1 MKYLTYLPILAILLT
16 TLFACGSKNEKVM
29 DKRTYEERWMM
40 LNVSLI
46 NRDFSTALLYID
58 TLQKYYPEYHTLYF
72 SKGWVYSMENKPKEA
87 KKNFLKA
94 LEIIDKDLKRT
105 KEKEKRDGLWMNRA
119 FMMEV
124 LYGRETYMKTLDSM
138 KSVLSDTMC
147 LELLKNEKYEKEN
160 MFYGK
165 AYQDEDGKWHCMFL
179 QPGDTISIE
188 KMKQEER
195 WLDSVKNNK
204 P

>member
-1 MKYLTYLPILAILLT
+1 MKFLTYLPIFAIFLT
-16 TLFACGSKNEKVM
+16 TIFACGSKKEKMM
-29 DKRTYEERWMM
+29 DKSTYEESWMM

-46 NRDFSTALLYID
+46 NRDFSTAQLYID

-72 SKGWVYSMENKPKEA
+72 AKGWIYSMEDKPKKA
-87 KKNFLKA
+87 NIYFIKA
-94 LEIIDKDLKRT
+94 LDIIDKDLKRT
-105 KEKEKRDGLWMNRA
+105 KEKEKKDGLWTNRA
-119 FMMEV
+119 FMIEV

-147 LELLKNEKYEKEN
+147 LELLKNEKYKKEN

-179 QPGDTISIE
+179 QPGDTITVE
-188 KMKQEER
+188 KMNQEVEPLDWRMR
-195 WLDSVKNNK
+195 W
-204 P
+204 